1 MDDESFLE
9 HKQRRVDEIV
19 QLVNLLNKIEEEK
32 K

>member
-9 HKQRRVDEIV
+9 YKQRRVEEIV

-32 K
+32 E

>member
-9 HKQRRVDEIV
+9 YKQRRVEEIV

>member
-1 MDDESFLE
+1 MDDESFME
-9 HKQRRVDEIV
+9 HKQKRVGEIV